1 MRTRLLLFITPVL
14 LVIHL
19 LLNLFPSMKG
29 MWSELYLYNAIA
41 LTAIAVVMSA
51 PRVNDRFAQPLI
63 AAAIGLWLSGSLI
76 SSISSYFLINAPTQL
91 LSDIAY
97 LLFYPLAIV
106 ALPRLLS
113 PSRKFSTLEIFDA
126 SIVGLGLTTLG
137 TTFFLKPVLP
147 HFNGDLVQTF
157 FAIIYPIADLI
168 LLSLTLATILAQG
181 PSKRGLVLATGVLIF
196 SITDFLYL
204 GMHINNTYAFGS
216 LIDDGWLLGLLII
229 ALSFHRM
236 GSDSLDDKSTN
247 PILITLSVFLSA
259 TLLALIALRPGYFP
273 NFVLIPAIGTLLLA
287 FIRMT
292 IALKA
297 AKNIGHE
304 RILAHTDEL
313 TGLPNRRTLISEI
326 ESFMGKDGSLM
337 LLDLDG
343 FKPVNDSHGHAA
355 GDKVL
360 QQVALRFSRAL
371 PHGAL
376 LARLGGDEFGVL
388 YEGSY
393 ESAMDLALALRA
405 TLSYPFTIESHH
417 IQIGVSIGV
426 AANNGAPDL
435 LRRADDAMYRAKREG
450 LGVCRL

>member
-1 MRTRLLLFITPVL
+1 MRTRLLLFLAPVL
-14 LVIHL
+14 LVTHL
-19 LLNLFPSMKG
+19 LLNLVPSMKG

-41 LTAIAVVMSA
+41 LTAIAVVMNA

-63 AAAIGLWLSGSLI
+63 AAAFGLWLSGSLI
-76 SSISSYFLINAPTQL
+76 SSISSYFLLSAPTQL
-91 LSDIAY
+91 LSNIAY

-168 LLSLTLATILAQG
+168 VISLTLATTLAQG
-181 PSKRGLVLATGVLIF
+181 PSKRGLVLATGVLTF
-196 SITDFLYL
+196 SITDFFYL
-204 GMHINNTYAFGS
+204 GMHINNTYTFGS

-229 ALSFHRM
+229 ALSFHCT
-236 GSDSLDDKSTN
+236 GSDSLDDESTN

-273 NFVLIPAIGTLLLA
+273 NFVLIPAIATLLLA

-304 RILAHTDEL
+304 RILARTDEL

-405 TLSYPFTIESHH
+405 TLSYPFTIENHH
-417 IQIGVSIGV
+417 IQIGVSIGL

>member
-1 MRTRLLLFITPVL
+1 MRTRLLVSVGPVL
-14 LVIHL
+14 LILHL
-19 LLNLFPSMKG
+19 LLNFFPSIKG
-29 MWSELYLYNAIA
+29 VWSELYLYNAIA
-41 LTAIAVVMSA
+41 LTAIAAVMNA
-51 PRVNDRFAQPLI
+51 PRVNDRFAQPLV
-63 AAAIGLWLSGSLI
+63 AAAIGFWFTGSLI
-76 SSISSYFLINAPTQL
+76 SSISSYFLLNAPTQL
-91 LSDIAY
+91 LSNAAY

-106 ALPRLLS
+106 GLPRLLS

-147 HFNGDLVQTF
+147 HFNGDLAQTF

-168 LLSLTLATILAQG
+168 VFSLTLATILAQG
-181 PSKRGLVLATGVLIF
+181 LSRQGLVLAAGVLTF

-204 GMHINNTYAFGS
+204 GMHVNNTYIFGS
-216 LIDDGWLLGLLII
+216 LIDDGWLLGLLLI
-229 ALSFHRM
+229 AISFYCM
-236 GSDSLDDKSTN
+236 GSDSLDEKSTD

-259 TLLALIALRPGYFP
+259 TLLALIALRPNYFP
-273 NFVLIPAIGTLLLA
+273 NFVLIPAIATLLLA

-292 IALKA
+292 LALKA

-304 RILAHTDEL
+304 RILARTDEL
-313 TGLPNRRTLISEI
+313 TGLPNRRRLISEI
-326 ESFMGKDGSLM
+326 ENFIEKDGSLL

-343 FKPVNDSHGHAA
+343 FKPVNDSHGHAT

-360 QQVALRFSRAL
+360 QQVAVRFSRSI
-371 PHGAL
+371 PHSAL

-393 ESAMDLALALRA
+393 ESAMDVALALRA
-405 TLSYPFTIESHH
+405 TLSYPFKIDNES
-417 IQIGVSIGV
+417 ISIGVSIGV
-426 AANNGAPDL
+426 AANNGTSDL

-450 LGVCRL
+450 HGVCRL

>member
-1 MRTRLLLFITPVL
+1 MRTRLLLFLAPML
-14 LVIHL
+14 LVTHL
-19 LLNLFPSMKG
+19 LLNFFPAMKG
-29 MWSELYLYNAIA
+29 IWSELYLYNAIA
-41 LTAIAVVMSA
+41 LTAIAVVMKA

-76 SSISSYFLINAPTQL
+76 SSISSYFLISAPTQL
-91 LSDIAY
+91 LSNIAY
-97 LLFYPLAIV
+97 LLFYPLAV
-106 ALPRLLS
+106 LALPRLLS

-126 SIVGLGLTTLG
+126 SIVGLGVTTLG

-168 LLSLTLATILAQG
+168 VISITLATTLAQDR
-181 PSKRGLVLATGVLIF
+181 SRRGLVLVTGVLIF

-204 GMHINNTYAFGS
+204 GMHINNTYIFGS

-229 ALSFHRM
+229 ALSFHCV
-236 GSDSLDDKSTN
+236 GSDSLDEKSTS

-273 NFVLIPAIGTLLLA
+273 NFVLIPAIATLLLA

-304 RILAHTDEL
+304 RILARTDEL

-343 FKPVNDSHGHAA
+343 FKPVNDSYGHAA

-405 TLSYPFTIESHH
+405 TLSYPFTIENHH

-426 AANNGAPDL
+426 AVNNGAPDL

>member
-1 MRTRLLLFITPVL
+1 MRTRLLLFLAPVL
-14 LVIHL
+14 LVMHL
-19 LLNLFPSMKG
+19 LLNLVPSMKG
-29 MWSELYLYNAIA
+29 MWSELYFYNAIA
-41 LTAIAVVMSA
+41 LTAIAVVMNA

-63 AAAIGLWLSGSLI
+63 AAAFGLWLSGSLI
-76 SSISSYFLINAPTQL
+76 SSISSYFLVSAPTQL
-91 LSDIAY
+91 LSNIAY

-168 LLSLTLATILAQG
+168 VISLTLATTLAQG
-181 PSKRGLVLATGVLIF
+181 PSKRGLVLATGVLTF
-196 SITDFLYL
+196 SITDFFYL
-204 GMHINNTYAFGS
+204 GMHINNTYTFGS

-229 ALSFHRM
+229 ALSFHCT

-273 NFVLIPAIGTLLLA
+273 NFVLIPAIATLLLA

-304 RILAHTDEL
+304 RILARTDEL

-405 TLSYPFTIESHH
+405 TLSYPFTIENHH
-417 IQIGVSIGV
+417 IQIGVSIGL

>member
-1 MRTRLLLFITPVL
+1 MRTRLLLFLAPVL
-14 LVIHL
+14 LVTHL
-19 LLNLFPSMKG
+19 LLNLVPSMKG

-41 LTAIAVVMSA
+41 LTAVAVVMSA
-51 PRVNDRFAQPLI
+51 RRVNDRFAQPLI

-76 SSISSYFLINAPTQL
+76 SSISSYFLISAPTQL

-97 LLFYPLAIV
+97 LLFYPLAVV

-113 PSRKFSTLEIFDA
+113 PSHKLSTLEIFDA

-168 LLSLTLATILAQG
+168 VISLTLATTLAQG
-181 PSKRGLVLATGVLIF
+181 PSKRGLVLATGVLTF

-204 GMHINNTYAFGS
+204 GMHINNTYTFGS

-229 ALSFHRM
+229 ALSFHCT

-273 NFVLIPAIGTLLLA
+273 NFVLIPAIATLLLA

-304 RILAHTDEL
+304 RILARTDEL

-417 IQIGVSIGV
+417 IQIGVSIGL

>member
-1 MRTRLLLFITPVL
+1 MRTRLLLFLAPAL
-14 LVIHL
+14 LVTHL
-19 LLNLFPSMKG
+19 LLNLVPSMKG

-51 PRVNDRFAQPLI
+51 PRVNDRFAKPLI
-63 AAAIGLWLSGSLI
+63 ASAIGLWLSGSVV
-76 SSISSYFLINAPTQL
+76 SSISSYFLISAPTQL
-91 LSDIAY
+91 LSNIAY
-97 LLFYPLAIV
+97 LLFYPLAVV

-168 LLSLTLATILAQG
+168 VISLTLATTLAQG
-181 PSKRGLVLATGVLIF
+181 PSKRGLVLATGVLTF
-196 SITDFLYL
+196 SITDFFYL
-204 GMHINNTYAFGS
+204 GMHINNTYTFGS

-229 ALSFHRM
+229 ALSFHCT
-236 GSDSLDDKSTN
+236 GSDSLDDESTN

-273 NFVLIPAIGTLLLA
+273 NFVLIPAIATLLLA

-304 RILAHTDEL
+304 RILARTDEL

-417 IQIGVSIGV
+417 IQIGVSIGL